1 MTIPDPGSQ
10 LSKPLRLAYA
20 CGVEESLDA
29 DAARRVLRRAHD
41 IAAAHGRDAGDG
53 SEFASGVSPQALVA
67 AAEEVGIDPD
77 AVRDAVALERFDA
90 DSPEPQALDRLS
102 GPGAVSVEHVVDQ
115 TPSRALDIA
124 EDWLSVAHRMRCV
137 RTPEG
142 GLDCRPRPG
151 LAASVGRAA
160 NGMSGEVNIE
170 AVARLTVSV
179 QALVTDATPERPRT
193 LMRIV
198 ADRQTSRRRRLGAGA
213 AVGATGV
220 GASAVGIAGAIAG
233 GGVMLAAPV
242 LGVPLMIG
250 GYATV
255 RSGRRHADKVELE
268 LMRVLSAVDRGED
281 PVGLVGRAARR
292 ARKAVTST
300 RANT

>member
-1 MTIPDPGSQ
+1 M
-10 LSKPLRLAYA
+10 
-20 CGVEESLDA
+20 EETLDA
-29 DAARRVLRRAHD
+29 DAARRVLRRAQD
-41 IAAAHGRDAGDG
+41 IAAAHGRDSGDVA
-53 SEFASGVSPQALVA
+53 EDAVGVSPQALVA
-67 AAEEVGIDPD
+67 AAEEVGIDAD
-77 AVRDAVALERFDA
+77 AVRDALALERFDA
-90 DSPEPQALDRLS
+90 DSPEPQAFDRLS
-102 GPGAVSVEHVVDQ
+102 GPSAVSVEHVVDQ
-115 TPSRALDIA
+115 PPSRALDIA

-151 LAASVGRAA
+151 LAASVGRTA

-179 QALVTDATPERPRT
+179 QALVTDATPDRPRT
-193 LMRIV
+193 LVRIV
-198 ADRQTSRRRRLGAGA
+198 ADRRTSRRRRLGVGA
-213 AVGATGV
+213 VAGATGV
-220 GASAVGIAGAIAG
+220 GASAVGVAGAVAAG
-233 GGVMLAAPV
+233 GAMLVAPM

-300 RANT
+300 RSNT